1 MSPAL
6 FLGWCI
12 DSGGRYRNV
21 VKVLDYQDYRIRGLT
36 QSTDVP
42 EPELYVEDGPLPE
55 IDLKEVPFPPE
66 GEGIAAPPT
75 PPAKRARGVY
85 ITVERIIRFKE
96 IPRCK
101 GCSGD
106 SAVHRPA
113 CRERFTK
120 LVDEEKEEARRK
132 FEERARAEVF
142 GEEPEPAAPAEE
154 ETSEV
159 ELFKPDD
166 ADYEP
171 TSEEEEGPP
180 EGAGAGPAALGCPE
194 SW

>member
-6 FLGWCI
+6 FLGWRI

-21 VKVLDYQDYRIRGLT
+21 VKALDYQDYRIRGLT

-75 PPAKRARGVY
+75 PPAKRARGVD

-96 IPRCK
+96 TPGCK

-120 LVDEEKEEARRK
+120 LVDEETEEARRK

-142 GEEPEPAAPAEE
+142 GNPQRLQKKKLQKLNCSSQTMLTMSQRPKRRR
-154 ETSEV
+154 V
-159 ELFKPDD
+159 H
-166 ADYEP
+166 P
-171 TSEEEEGPP
+171 TGL
-180 EGAGAGPAALGCPE
+180 ALPLQQVL
-194 SW
+194 